1 MIPRHIKEVSPQRKA
16 VAPYNFVELHNKV
29 VPAELEADGS
39 LRAHDRYYSDRYT
52 GKIVCTLKTESPLY
66 TRCGLNKDDFAN
78 FGDKSNEELTS
89 EEREKYAQFF
99 QHPNNENP
107 VLPGSSLRGMFRN
120 IVEIISFSKIERV
133 SEQDKFFFRA
143 VAAESDDPLGNI
155 YKDTIK
161 NSVKAGYLEKRGDK
175 WFIRPAT
182 EHNNKSFLKIKEQDI
197 NDINRANLP
206 SLIIMEKD
214 EYLPQYIKINV
225 KLDEENIIVSEG
237 EVVGSR
243 QGYLVTSGNM
253 LETLNVTEAERR
265 RLLRRKEGRKNHYI
279 VLERSKAPALEIS
292 EDAIRDYC
300 NALTDF
306 QQGKLFEDNP
316 RNKFSKSMG
325 FLKLDRPVFYC
336 TPEESSSVVTLFG
349 QSPNFRIPY
358 LSKNTGRAASAV
370 DFVPKQIGK
379 SEIIDITDAIFGFVR
394 DKKAKEQSRAGRVFF
409 SDALYKGDED
419 GIWLTNDIITPRIL
433 ASPKPTT
440 FQHYLVQK
448 ECNKENLK
456 HYASDPDVD
465 TVIRGHKLYWHKG
478 DVRIEKIRENLP
490 EEEIENK
497 QSQYTKI
504 KPIKSGVTFEFTIS
518 FENLT
523 DVELGALLWTL
534 SLTLPV
540 GEKEK
545 RQLLSLDAKERYSF
559 SLGMG
564 KPLGMGAVGI
574 EKYELHLN
582 ERYRNEPKQRYTKL
596 FDGDK
601 WLIGD
606 RPATHDECANCINR
620 FEDYITSEINK
631 LDYPQ
636 DYNVTETEKLKLKDI
651 PRIKMLLLMLRW
663 DKYPPVDIRT
673 RYMEIKRSVR
683 ESYLCNPVKAED
695 ETVNEYKCRLV
706 LPSPFQVM
714 DIQGQ
719 DNRIHTEPDESI
731 SLEQET
737 NQVKTAL
744 SHFTIGQILDATITK
759 IKGNDVTYKFL
770 DNKNRTTGEKKKIKS
785 LQEGQAVKIK
795 VTDLKEDGD
804 VKNVKLYLG

>member
-29 VPAELEADGS
+29 VPAELEADGN
-39 LRAHDRYYSDRYT
+39 LRTHDRYYSDRYT
-52 GKIVCTLKTESPLY
+52 GKIVCTLKTESLLY

-78 FGDKSNEELTS
+78 FGDKGNEELTS

-99 QHPNNENP
+99 QHPGNENP
-107 VLPGSSLRGMFRN
+107 VLAGSSLRGMFRN

-197 NDINRANLP
+197 NKTDVP

-225 KLDEENIIVSEG
+225 NLNGKNITISEG
-237 EVVGSR
+237 EIIGGR

-265 RLLRRKEGRKNHYI
+265 RLLRRKDTRKNHYI
-279 VLERSKAPALEIS
+279 VLEPSKAASLEIS
-292 EDAIRDYC
+292 ESAIRDYC

-306 QQGKLFEDNP
+306 QQGKLFENNP
-316 RNKFSKSMG
+316 RNKFSKSIG
-325 FLKLDRPVFYC
+325 FLEPGRPVFYC
-336 TPEESSSVVTLFG
+336 TPKDSNSVVTLFG
-349 QSPNFRIPY
+349 QSQNFRIPY

-370 DFVPKQIGK
+370 DFVPERVGK
-379 SEIIDITDAIFGFVR
+379 SDIIDITDAIFGSVR
-394 DKKAKEQSRAGRVFF
+394 DKKVQEQSRAGRVFF

-419 GIWLTNDIITPRIL
+419 GIWLSNDIITPRIL

-448 ECNKENLK
+448 DSNKESLK
-456 HYASDPDVD
+456 HYASEPNVD

-478 DVRIEKIRENLP
+478 DVRIERIRENLP
-490 EEEIENK
+490 EKEIENK

-504 KPIKSGVTFEFTIS
+504 KPIKSGVTFEFTIN

-534 SLTLPV
+534 TLTLPV
-540 GEKEK
+540 KEEEMK
-545 RQLLSLDAKERYSF
+545 TRQLLSLSAKERYCF

-601 WLIGD
+601 WLVGD
-606 RPATHDECANCINR
+606 HPATHDECANCINR
-620 FEDYITSEINK
+620 FEEYITSEISK
-631 LDYPQ
+631 LDYPE

-673 RYMEIKRSVR
+673 RYMEIERSVR

-695 ETVNEYKCRLV
+695 QTVNEYKCRLV

-714 DIQGQ
+714 DMEGL
-719 DNRIHTEPDESI
+719 DNRIHVLPDESI

-737 NQVKTAL
+737 NQVETAL
-744 SHFTIGQILDATITK
+744 YNFTIGQILDATVTK
-759 IKGNDVTYKFL
+759 IKGNDVTYEFL
-770 DNKNRTTGEKKKIKS
+770 ENRKKTTGEKKNVKT
-785 LQEGQAVKIK
+785 LQSGQAVKIQI
-795 VTDLKEDGD
+795 TALKEDGNI
-804 VKNVKLYLG
+804 KNVKLYLG